1 MPDPPRASLPGRAF
15 ALVGGV
21 LFAASLGYFVVSY
34 AGYGRPVG
42 AWTSDGWLAVVPNV
56 LLFSL
61 FALHHSLFAR
71 TGLKAVIVA
80 RVSPA
85 LERAVYVWMASLLF
99 ALTLWAWSPVPGMAW
114 RVTGAWAWVL
124 ELGCV
129 AGVVLTGVA
138 AAALDPLELAGIR
151 QAFGQPQAPG
161 TELSTTGVYRVVR
174 HPIYLG
180 WVLMVWCLPAMT
192 GTRFVFAAI
201 STLYLVLAIPL
212 EERAMRRTLG
222 RAYDTYATTVRW
234 RMIPGVY

>member
-1 MPDPPRASLPGRAF
+1 M
-15 ALVGGV
+15 
-21 LFAASLGYFVVSY
+21 FAASLGYLVVSY
-34 AGYGRPVG
+34 AGYGRPAG

-85 LERAVYVWMASLLF
+85 LERAVYVWVASLLF
-99 ALTLWAWSPVPGMAW
+99 ALTLWAWSPVPGVAW
-114 RVTGAWAWVL
+114 RVTGAWAWLL

-151 QAFGQPQAPG
+151 QAFGQPTGDDA
-161 TELSTTGVYRVVR
+161 TLRTTGVYGIVR

-180 WVLMVWCLPAMT
+180 WVLMVWCLPTMT
-192 GTRFVFAAI
+192 GTRLVFAAI

-222 RAYDTYATTVRW
+222 RAYDTYAHIVRW